1 MNITW
6 HGQSFF
12 RITTQKDKNTVD
24 VVIDPYNK
32 ESGLTPPKVRVD
44 ILIVSDN
51 KLDQKSF
58 PNIEGSP
65 FLISFPGEYEVK
77 DVFVQGLTED
87 HKTTFYFIEAEG
99 IRICHLGKFSQ
110 KEMSPDQLESLGDV
124 DILFLPIGGGDTIE
138 AKDAAKIVA
147 QIEPKIVIPMN
158 YKIPGLKD
166 KLEGLDEFL
175 KIMGIETK
183 EELAKLSIK
192 QKDLSFE
199 EKKPEIVILSPKN

>member
-32 ESGLTPPKVRVD
+32 ESGLTPPKVRAD

-192 QKDLSFE
+192 QRDLSSE

>member
-32 ESGLTPPKVRVD
+32 ESGLTPPKVRAD